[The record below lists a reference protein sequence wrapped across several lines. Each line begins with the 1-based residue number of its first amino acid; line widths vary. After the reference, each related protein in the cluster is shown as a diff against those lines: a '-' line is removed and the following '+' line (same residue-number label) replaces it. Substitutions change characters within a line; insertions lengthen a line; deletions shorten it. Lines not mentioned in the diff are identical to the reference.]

1 VYITRR
7 FLVGGCIADT
17 LRFRS
22 DSVPHLARAGQSSM
36 SHVGLDPQKPPL
48 VVSMEENAELQRFLI
63 LVLVIGHPL
72 IGLEENVV
80 PIQPAGQSMRIR
92 VRYYDNTQCIHR
104 LPFPRT
110 NYPSND

>member
-1 VYITRR
+1 MEGVHMFSTRR

-22 DSVPHLARAGQSSM
+22 DSVLHLTHAGQSSM
-36 SHVGLDPQKPPL
+36 SHVGLDPQKSPL
-48 VVSMEENAELQRFLI
+48 VVSMEENAELQHFLI

-72 IGLEENVV
+72 IGLEENIV
-80 PIQPAGQSMRIR
+80 PIQPLQD
-92 VRYYDNTQCIHR
+92 DNTQCIHR

>member
-1 VYITRR
+1 VHMFSSRC
-7 FLVGGCIADT
+7 FLVGDSGCIADT

-22 DSVPHLARAGQSSM
+22 DSVLNLTRAGQLLM

-48 VVSMEENAELQRFLI
+48 VASMEENAELQHFLI
-63 LVLVIGHPL
+63 PVLG
-72 IGLEENVV
+72 N
-80 PIQPAGQSMRIR
+80 
-92 VRYYDNTQCIHR
+92 DNAQCINR

>member
-1 VYITRR
+1 MFSSRC
-7 FLVGGCIADT
+7 FLVGDSGCIADT

-22 DSVPHLARAGQSSM
+22 DSVLNLTRAGQSLM

-48 VVSMEENAELQRFLI
+48 VASMEENAELQ
-63 LVLVIGHPL
+63 H
-72 IGLEENVV
+72 
-80 PIQPAGQSMRIR
+80 
-92 VRYYDNTQCIHR
+92 DNAQCIHR